1 MAKPGKSVPEGFHAI
16 TPHITVR
23 GAAKAIDFYKQAFGG
38 KNEMI
43 CYGPDGTSVMH
54 AELEIGGSKLM
65 LGEENPEWQCF
76 SPLSKPGDGYVIH
89 LYVDDVDKVHA
100 QAVKAGA
107 KVTMPVTDMFW
118 GDRYGQVMDPFGHK
132 WSIATHKEDLSPE
145 EIKQRAEAFFANM
158 GAGACGQS

>member
-1 MAKPGKSVPEGFHAI
+1 MAKPGKPIPEGFHAI

-43 CYGPDGTSVMH
+43 CYGPDGTSVMY

-76 SPLSKPGDGYVIH
+76 SPLSKPGEGYVIH
-89 LYVDDVDKVHA
+89 LYVNDVDKVHA

-107 KVTMPVTDMFW
+107 TVTMPVTDMFW

-132 WSIATHKEDLSPE
+132 WSIATHKEDLSPD

-158 GAGACGQS
+158 GACG